1 MTPSE
6 ATPVGSGSRVRNRS
20 RMRASTPT
28 TFSMR
33 APTPVRSS
41 TPSRS
46 RSSWSS
52 RNAPTSVSI
61 PRVRGRSMT
70 PQRVSREN
78 STRKLLRKMESDVGF
93 YNKAKRALS
102 QKDNANQITGSCS
115 EDERAQIPPQSPKLK
130 SDMSNSTLTT
140 GADSVSQQSS
150 IDLASSRMYLVRD
163 RSMEYGSE

>member
-1 MTPSE
+1 
-6 ATPVGSGSRVRNRS
+6 
-20 RMRASTPT
+20 
-28 TFSMR
+28 
-33 APTPVRSS
+33 
-41 TPSRS
+41 
-46 RSSWSS
+46 
-52 RNAPTSVSI
+52 
-61 PRVRGRSMT
+61 MT